1 MQGGGATTIGKD
13 WRIGRKDVQDM
24 SGTIPISQRTRIA
37 FLLAV
42 VLTIA
47 ALLAVSR
54 FAVLLNADLAT
65 PGALCLLLILLL
77 DAQHHDG

>member
-1 MQGGGATTIGKD
+1 MNID

-24 SGTIPISQRTRIA
+24 SGNIPISQRMRIA

-42 VLTIA
+42 VLTTA

-65 PGALCLLLILLL
+65 PGVLCLLLVVLL
-77 DAQHHDG
+77 DAQHQHG